1 MMTKMNKNSRKTT
14 VTVEGFEI
22 PTSWKDITYNQ
33 YMRMVKLELLPETD
47 GVSKIN
53 NSISIVALILGI
65 SKKEIENLR
74 ASSFMEIQQHLEFL
88 STDIPKTRKT
98 KWKFTPVRKLTM
110 DKWLAYE
117 KYSVDVEENLLKILS
132 LMQEEYTEEE
142 IGNMEVGEVLHG
154 FFTLER
160 NSNLSIRR
168 SLLSLNLKMIKWA
181 MNQKI
186 QNLKKKLRIRRRG
199 QR

>member
-1 MMTKMNKNSRKTT
+1 MNKNSRKTT
-14 VTVEGFEI
+14 VLIEGYEI

-33 YMRMVKLELLPETD
+33 YMRMVKLELLPEVD
-47 GVSKIN
+47 GVSKLN
-53 NSISIVALILGI
+53 NNISIIALILGI
-65 SKKEIENLR
+65 SKKELEDIK

-98 KWKFTPVRKLTM
+98 KWKFTPIKKLTM

-117 KYSVDVEENLLKILS
+117 KYAVDPEENLIKILS
-132 LMQEEYTEEE
+132 ILQDKYSEEE
-142 IGNMEVGEVLHG
+142 IGNMEVGEVLQG

-160 NSNLSIRR
+160 NSNLFTRR
-168 SLLSLNLKMIKWA
+168 FLLSLNLKMIIWTIKYK
-181 MNQKI
+181 MRNLMVKMK
-186 QNLKKKLRIRRRG
+186 LKKRS